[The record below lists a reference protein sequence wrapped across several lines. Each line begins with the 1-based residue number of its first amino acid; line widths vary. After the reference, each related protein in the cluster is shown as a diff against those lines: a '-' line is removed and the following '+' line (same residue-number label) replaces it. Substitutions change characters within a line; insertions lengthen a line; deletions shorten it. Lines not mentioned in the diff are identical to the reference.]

1 METKEKIKKL
11 CSFYVSDIH
20 FGTMLLPYISK
31 KIEEGNSVYTVFEKD
46 MYKNI
51 EKIIS
56 KTSLN
61 KETKEEIK
69 NINWN
74 KKIDKKEIKKYIN
87 SMKGNNEVILVMG
100 NKKYIDKENKKI
112 WKKIKREEIKEITI
126 INCYNVDIFNKNMGE
141 ILSKHS
147 GVLNT
152 AGERKI
158 EA

>member
-100 NKKYIDKENKKI
+100 NKKYIDKANKKI
-112 WKKIKREEIKEITI
+112 CKKIKREEIKEITI